1 MALSE
6 LLDRTKDCRSSN
18 KHLVWKILTPH
29 VSQTGI
35 ALANF
40 WQAYICRFVTSVS
53 SEKSTLI
60 QNEPNGLYICCW
72 IGMTYHACV
81 QNVLVFF
88 WQKTTWWK
96 LNPGVEIISM
106 NISYNNQSII
116 TIFSEHSVCLWWFK
130 LIILLNNLRVGP
142 KDEKIIERHFLAWKE
157 CKNKALQVPAEIVIQ
172 ISIHKTIYAS
182 TNSSRGI
189 ESNKYMRLK
198 IIDANPINTHHQ
210 QPAARW
216 MIINASFLWWASAY
230 RNQHRIRRS
239 TKTMNFPHIQCH

>member
-1 MALSE
+1 MYL
-6 LLDRTKDCRSSN
+6 
-18 KHLVWKILTPH
+18 
-29 VSQTGI
+29 
-35 ALANF
+35 F
-40 WQAYICRFVTSVS
+40 
-53 SEKSTLI
+53 
-60 QNEPNGLYICCW
+60 
-72 IGMTYHACV
+72 
-81 QNVLVFF
+81 FF

-96 LNPGVEIISM
+96 LNLGVEIISM

-142 KDEKIIERHFLAWKE
+142 KDEKIIERNFLAWKE

-198 IIDANPINTHHQ
+198 NNRRKSNQYTSST
-210 QPAARW
+210 
-216 MIINASFLWWASAY
+216 ASCKMDDNKCLISMMSISLQKSAQDKEKHKDNEFSPY
-230 RNQHRIRRS
+230 S
-239 TKTMNFPHIQCH
+239 MSLIQS